1 MCAQA
6 REMKWRR
13 HHSQQAVNTV
23 SEPLEITL
31 ARNQTLGHEKV
42 NLVQFRRHL
51 TNIILCNFIKVVSG
65 CCSEMLSNELLK
77 AFSSMYSLKR

>member
-6 REMKWRR
+6 REMRWRR

-23 SEPLEITL
+23 SKPLEITL

-51 TNIILCNFIKVVSG
+51 TNIIICIFIEAVSG
-65 CCSEMLSNELLK
+65 CCSEILSNELLK
-77 AFSSMYSLKR
+77 AFSSIYSSKR